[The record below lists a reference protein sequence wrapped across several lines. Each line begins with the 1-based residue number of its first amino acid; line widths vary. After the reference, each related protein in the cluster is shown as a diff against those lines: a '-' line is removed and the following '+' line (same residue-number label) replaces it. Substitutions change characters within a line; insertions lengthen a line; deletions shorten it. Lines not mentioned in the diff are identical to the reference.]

1 MSEEVP
7 ELVRQWV
14 SVPGGSCDVRVGRDL
29 VEGLGSVLKTVAG
42 RPEVC
47 AIVVPAGSDE
57 GLVERLRRQVTD
69 AGFRAARVDAPSGG
83 SARDVGALCELMAAL
98 GRAGVTSDDLVLALG
113 DADELSLA
121 QAACSVWCGGVPL
134 AAVALDL
141 AGMLLVPASPR
152 PLDVGGREE
161 VASFRL
167 GIRYL
172 FCDPLVMDLSLG
184 SEATRLSLAL
194 MAATAVADSRPA
206 LEHLWDATPQIM
218 GGDEDVLLEQTLS
231 LLKAR
236 GKLASSTA
244 VAVRQS
250 LFYGQDF
257 VRALRPLVPA
267 ASEAELLGEALR
279 FSARV
284 SAGEG
289 KLDVDDV
296 LVQDELLERL
306 GIEPVECELEPGA
319 MVEALRRERFARS
332 NRFLLALP
340 QAVGRVRLS
349 SVDEGLLAEH
359 AAAWCDAHLP
369 EE

>member
-47 AIVVPAGSDE
+47 AVVVPEGSDE
-57 GLVERLRRQVTD
+57 TLVERLRRQVTD
-69 AGFRAARVDAPSGG
+69 AGFRAARVDVPAGAG
-83 SARDVGALCELMAAL
+83 ARDVSALCVLMAGL
-98 GRAGVTSDDLVLALG
+98 GEAGVTSDDLVLALG
-113 DADELSLA
+113 GADELSLA

-134 AAVALDL
+134 AGIPLDL

-152 PLDVGGREE
+152 ALDVGGREE

-172 FCDPLVMDLSLG
+172 FCDPLVMDLSLD

-194 MAATAVADSRPA
+194 MVATAVADSRPA

-218 GGDEDVLLEQTLS
+218 GGDEDVLLEQALS

-349 SVDEGLLAEH
+349 SVDEDLLAEH